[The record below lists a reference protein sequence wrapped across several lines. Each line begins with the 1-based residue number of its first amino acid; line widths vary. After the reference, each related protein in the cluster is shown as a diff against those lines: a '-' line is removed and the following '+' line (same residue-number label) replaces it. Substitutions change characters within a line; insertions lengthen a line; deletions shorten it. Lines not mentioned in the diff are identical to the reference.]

1 MVLYNR
7 GHPAHRIVRY
17 AVKLSKCELVAYSE
31 KDKKIGKEK
40 MVLVELDQ
48 IDDASIEHLQE
59 IVKSSQTYLSNRLI
73 IMAEIDSQ
81 STKKY
86 FVKYPFLKSH
96 FLNIVIP
103 PFASPIN

>member
-1 MVLYNR
+1 
-7 GHPAHRIVRY
+7 
-17 AVKLSKCELVAYSE
+17 VKLSKCELVAYSE

-73 IMAEIDSQ
+73 IMAEIDS
-81 STKKY
+81 
-86 FVKYPFLKSH
+86 
-96 FLNIVIP
+96 
-103 PFASPIN
+103 